1 MAACFGLITTIF
13 IKRLGAFH
21 MGRERGHRRTI
32 QEVGGVVAEIVKG
45 LLLPFFTAL
54 GVIVGGSFIGG
65 LAALFYAESPFHR
78 MQKLAGDVKLW
89 AIVVVIGGTFPTLR
103 ALDSGIF
110 GGEFIHLVRQ
120 LALIVAG
127 FLGSQTGFWIVMTV
141 TGGRAT

>member
-1 MAACFGLITTIF
+1 MFG
-13 IKRLGAFH
+13 
-21 MGRERGHRRTI
+21 
-32 QEVGGVVAEIVKG
+32 EIIKG

-78 MQKLAGDVKLW
+78 MQTLAGDVKLW

-103 ALDSGIF
+103 ALDSGLF
-110 GGEFIHLVRQ
+110 GGEIIHLVRQ

-127 FLGSQTGFWIVMTV
+127 FLGSQAGYWIVMTV
-141 TGGRAT
+141 TGGRAA